1 MASPTS
7 TPALFLGQEVFG
19 TTTAPALGT
28 GPSYQ
33 GRAYNVFKYTLT
45 SAQILALETT
55 AVTIL
60 PAPGVGYWIAPTRIL
75 INMAAGTVAYADGGG
90 GAVSFAVGSQTAALA
105 ANTVFL
111 AAAGDTAH
119 QIFDFAATAAAGA
132 PATDENA
139 ALTISKATANF
150 TAGNGIA
157 SIVVEFTIQ
166 ATI

>member
-19 TTTAPALGT
+19 TTTAPSGGT

-60 PAPGVGYWIAPTRIL
+60 PAPGVGYWLAPTRII
-75 INMAAGTVAYADGGG
+75 INMAAGSAAYTDAG
-90 GAVSFAVGSQTAALA
+90 GAVSFAVGSASAALSSNAVFTIA
-105 ANTVFL
+105 AT
-111 AAAGDTAH
+111 DTAH
-119 QIFDFAATAAAGA
+119 QVFDWAATATGAA

-139 ALTISKATANF
+139 ALTISKITNNF
-150 TAGNGIA
+150 AAGNGIA

>member
-1 MASPTS
+1 MRQIA
-7 TPALFLGQEVFG
+7 LGQ
-19 TTTAPALGT
+19 
-28 GPSYQ
+28 
-33 GRAYNVFKYTLT
+33 
-45 SAQILALETT
+45 
-55 AVTIL
+55 
-60 PAPGVGYWIAPTRIL
+60 
-75 INMAAGTVAYADGGG
+75 AGDEATYADGGG